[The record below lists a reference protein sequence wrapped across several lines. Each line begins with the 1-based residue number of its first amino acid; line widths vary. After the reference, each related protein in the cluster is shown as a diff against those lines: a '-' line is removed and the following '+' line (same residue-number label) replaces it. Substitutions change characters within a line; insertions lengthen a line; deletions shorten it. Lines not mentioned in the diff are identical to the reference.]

1 MRSIGNANNATDS
14 AFLKRRHA
22 GDSSDATSTST
33 DGPVSDSFG
42 DNAGNG
48 NVSFDPAPIFGYNP
62 TPTSTNNSVNP
73 ENNPIGSSGPGTLL
87 LGGDAAPGT
96 MGTPQIMASDGGS
109 SSAGGGST
117 SSSGSSGSLT
127 TASSQSAGLIIN
139 VNYDASVANAPAAF
153 KTDVADAVQYFE
165 SQFTNPITI
174 NINVGYG
181 EVDGLSLGSGALGE
195 SMFYIDPFNYSQ
207 VKNALVADATSAND
221 MSSIAT
227 LPSSD
232 PTNGGTFYLSS
243 ANAKALGLI
252 SGSYTDGYVGFSST
266 LPFDY
271 NNSDGVTAGQY
282 DFMGTVM
289 HEISEVLGRTTD
301 DGQSGQYTA
310 LDLFRYSAPGV
321 RNLGSGTTAGYFSVN
336 GGQTNLGAFNTNSGG
351 DYGDWANSV
360 GNDSARA
367 FASSGAVDPF
377 SATDLTAM
385 DAIGYNL
392 AATGPTA
399 PTISS
404 FSPDSGVVGDGI
416 TNATTLTLAGTAT
429 ASSTVNVYDGA
440 TLLGTATVNGSGA
453 WSFTTATLASGSHTF
468 TATDTVSGSTSAASS
483 PLNVTIDTTAPAAP
497 TIGSITP
504 NGTALTM
511 SGTAEANSTVKV
523 YDNGA
528 LLGSATA
535 NGSGAWTYT
544 TAALGSSTNAFLA
557 TATDAAGN
565 TSLPSSDPIVT
576 VGMVVSSGQVEI
588 VHSGDTDFGTAING
602 GGTQQVL
609 AGGVANGTTI
619 SSGGQQLVY
628 GSVNSTTV
636 GSGGQEFVLSGGT
649 ASGTVVSAGGVAVV
663 ESGGTGSSAIVST
676 GGTLNVLAGGTVWGD
691 TVNGQQTVYGTASNT
706 TVNNGGEE
714 LVASGAT
721 ANGTTV
727 NSGGLQL
734 VSGTANGTTVSRGGS
749 EYILS
754 GGSGSGTKVSGGIEV
769 VFGTDSATTITG
781 GGTQYVYAGG
791 TDSGTTINSG
801 LQVLFGKASGTT
813 VNSGGEQYVVAGG
826 SASGTTINSG
836 GLDVVFGTVSGTT
849 ISSGGFEYVM
859 AGATASG
866 TKIKGGYD
874 VVFGTAASATIS
886 GGMQYVYGLAT
897 ATTVSSG
904 GWQLVEA
911 GATVSGTTVNS
922 GGELYIV
929 AGGTASSGLMGSGAI
944 EVAFGTD
951 SGTTISGGTQ
961 YDYGTARG
969 DTVLGGGM
977 QIVEAGATASGTTVN
992 SGGEQY
998 IVVGGSVS
1006 ATRVASGGI
1015 EVVLGTDSGATI
1027 SGGTQCD
1034 YGIANGDTLL
1044 SGGIQVVEAGATA
1057 SGTHVNSG
1065 GYEYVASGG
1074 VASATTISGGLVE
1087 IASGGSIGSAPLT
1100 FATSGGG
1107 TLQLD
1112 ASISFNGLVAGF
1124 GLPDNLDLRDI
1135 AYVSG
1140 TTTLSFTE
1148 ASNNTSGTLTVSDGT
1163 HTANIALLGQYVAA
1177 QFSIASDGHGGTMVT
1192 DPPLTGTTQ
1201 AQSFLTQPQ
1210 HA

>member
-1 MRSIGNANNATDS
+1 MPAGFVAAVNYVVNYFDS
-14 AFLKRRHA
+14 LF
-22 GDSSDATSTST
+22 
-33 DGPVSDSFG
+33 
-42 DNAGNG
+42 
-48 NVSFDPAPIFGYNP
+48 
-62 TPTSTNNSVNP
+62 TNNV
-73 ENNPIGSSGPGTLL
+73 T
-87 LGGDAAPGT
+87 
-96 MGTPQIMASDGGS
+96 
-109 SSAGGGST
+109 
-117 SSSGSSGSLT
+117 
-127 TASSQSAGLIIN
+127 
-139 VNYDASVANAPAAF
+139 
-153 KTDVADAVQYFE
+153 
-165 SQFTNPITI
+165 ITI
-174 NINVGYG
+174 DVGYG
-181 EVDGLSLGSGALGE
+181 EIAGQALASNALGE
-195 SMFYIDPFNYSQ
+195 SETYLTSASYSSL
-207 VKNALVADATSAND
+207 KNALQAQNAPGAS
-221 MSSIAT
+221 T
-227 LPSSD
+227 LPSTS
-232 PTNGGTFYLSS
+232 PLPGSIYM
-243 ANAKALGLI
+243 AQAEAQALGLYPNN
-252 SGSYTDGYVGFSST
+252 GSLAGYVGFGSSYSW
-266 LPFDY
+266 DY
-271 NNSDGVTAGQY
+271 TTAAPSAGQFY
-282 DFMGTVM
+282 LIGTIEHEFTEVMG
-289 HEISEVLGRTTD
+289 R
-301 DGQSGQYTA
+301 QSL
-310 LDLFRYSAPGV
+310 LDWQPNNYAPMDLYRYSAPGV
-321 RNLGSGTTAGYFSVN
+321 RDLTTGGSGSTAYFSINN
-336 GGQTNLGAFNTNSGG
+336 GTTNLGTWNNNPNNGDLGDWYGSPHPSGG
-351 DYGDWANSV
+351 ANDAANDYSSPGVINS
-360 GNDSARA
+360 
-367 FASSGAVDPF
+367 F
-377 SATDLTAM
+377 SASDITLMQALGWTVASGSSP
-385 DAIGYNL
+385 A
-392 AATGPTA
+392 A
-399 PTISS
+399 PTIAS

-440 TLLGTATVNGSGA
+440 TLLGTATVNSSGA
-453 WSFTTATLASGSHTF
+453 WSFTTTGTLASGSHSF

-483 PLNVTIDTTAPAAP
+483 PLNVTIDTTAPSAP
-497 TIGSITP
+497 TIGSFTP
-504 NGTALTM
+504 NGTALTL

-523 YDNGA
+523 YDNGT

-535 NGSGAWTYT
+535 NGSGAWTYYH
-544 TAALGSSTNAFLA
+544 GSAGQQHQRLHA

-565 TSLPSSDPIVT
+565 TSLPSSDPVVT

-588 VHSGDTDFGTAING
+588 VHSGGTD
-602 GGTQQVL
+602 
-609 AGGVANGTTI
+609 I
-619 SSGGQQLVY
+619 S
-628 GSVNSTTV
+628 
-636 GSGGQEFVLSGGT
+636 
-649 ASGTVVSAGGVAVV
+649 AVVSG
-663 ESGGTGSSAIVST
+663 

-691 TVNGQQTVYGTASNT
+691 TVNGQQTVYGTANNT
-706 TVNNGGEE
+706 IVNNGGEE

-721 ANGTTV
+721 ASGTTV

-754 GGSGSGTKVSGGIEV
+754 GGTGSGTKVSGGIEV

-791 TDSGTTINSG
+791 TDGGTTINSG

-886 GGMQYVYGLAT
+886 GGTQYVYGLAT

-961 YDYGTARG
+961 YDYGTAKG

-992 SGGEQY
+992 SGGQQY
-998 IVVGGSVS
+998 IVAGGSVS
-1006 ATRVASGGI
+1006 ATTVASGAF

-1044 SGGIQVVEAGATA
+1044 SGGIQVVEAGGIA

-1112 ASISFNGLVAGF
+1112 ASISFGGLVAGF

-1163 HTANIALLGQYVAA
+1163 HTANIALLGQYVVG
-1177 QFSIASDGHGGTMVT
+1177 QFNIASDGHGGTMVT
-1192 DPPLTGTTQ
+1192 DPPLTGTAQ